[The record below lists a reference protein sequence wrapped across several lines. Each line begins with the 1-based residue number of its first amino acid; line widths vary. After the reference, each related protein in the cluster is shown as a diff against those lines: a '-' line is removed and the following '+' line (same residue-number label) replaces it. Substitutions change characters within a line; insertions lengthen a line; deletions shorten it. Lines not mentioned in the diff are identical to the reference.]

1 MNENL
6 IHKLNRTWTVFVG
19 PLLEEFLGWKLPR
32 SPSCKGSYTR
42 DDTLLSSST
51 RSSSPPCPP
60 RFDHFG
66 NRPVPFRVQESQV
79 KAASPFPPPPM
90 ELEHLSAVAKSVVAR
105 SSEILDT
112 SVSDFVDSF
121 EKGLIKVGT
130 NENGRKLIEF
140 CCSKVVSVLCPF
152 IDEKIK
158 DGYFTRLTFDMMLAW
173 EKPSSI
179 DERPHMESIAKEH
192 EEKKMPPGIV
202 EPDEDIPLFYSD
214 LLPLLV
220 DEKLNVGE
228 DAFAWLSSV
237 LPLAADIANARFV
250 FETLAAPTANRLHFP
265 AYDRYLREIDKSI
278 KKLPQQTVP
287 NGAELRD
294 DEFILHVEGT
304 ASTPRVVRHIGGT
317 SWPGRLTLTNYALY
331 FEASA
336 ALSYENALKIDLSNS
351 EVGHQVKAASTG
363 PWGAPIFDKAMVY
376 ESTQLPEALVLEFP
390 ELTSSTRRDHWLT
403 LTKEIILLHQFI
415 SRYKIEATY
424 QRWETHGR
432 TILGVIRL
440 HAAREMLRICP
451 PPPSNFL
458 IFTLFEELPK
468 GDYVMEELANE
479 LKQMTEIGLCSVTSL
494 LKGLNL
500 VHPKVVDMNLGEV
513 FDETVADDG
522 GDEKSPLETKVEQAR
537 EEAKDI
543 RIAKTSI
550 EGLKEESIAES
561 LLVTKELLR
570 PLQMFS
576 PWLHEVL
583 EWERPVVTALMISML
598 MLVVYKEWIG
608 YAVSTCVLLM
618 IGLQLGLRH
627 KGVRDE
633 PDEIIV
639 NLSMDQPMME
649 TVISAQHALNQFHSF
664 MQTTNITLLKIH
676 SLLISKS
683 QKQSNVLMLTM
694 AWMAIMFAVLPFRLV
709 IMASILCCFLA
720 KYEAKRSRSG
730 FIPGSGSIKRRIK
743 EWWDSIPVTPV
754 RTIT

>member
-1 MNENL
+1 
-6 IHKLNRTWTVFVG
+6 
-19 PLLEEFLGWKLPR
+19 
-32 SPSCKGSYTR
+32 
-42 DDTLLSSST
+42 
-51 RSSSPPCPP
+51 
-60 RFDHFG
+60 
-66 NRPVPFRVQESQV
+66 
-79 KAASPFPPPPM
+79 M
-90 ELEHLSAVAKSVVAR
+90 ELEHLSAVAKSVVSR

-179 DERPHMESIAKEH
+179 DERPHVESIAKEH

-250 FETLAAPTANRLHFP
+250 FETLAAQTANRLHFP

-304 ASTPRVVRHIGGT
+304 ASTQRVVRHIGGT

-336 ALSYENALKIDLSNS
+336 VLSYENALKIDLSNS

-440 HAAREMLRICP
+440 HAAREMLKICP

-513 FDETVADDG
+513 FDETLADDG

-543 RIAKTSI
+543 RIAKTTI
-550 EGLKEESIAES
+550 EGLKEEGIAES
-561 LLVTKELLR
+561 LLVTKVYVVLDEVFANLVEACFLEAGQVDSLILHLELLR
-570 PLQMFS
+570 PLQKLS
-576 PWLHEVL
+576 PWLHEIL
-583 EWERPVVTALMISML
+583 EWEKPVVTALLISML

-627 KGVRDE
+627 KRVRDE
-633 PDEIIV
+633 HDEIIV

-649 TVISAQHALNQFHSF
+649 T
-664 MQTTNITLLKIH
+664 
-676 SLLISKS
+676 
-683 QKQSNVLMLTM
+683 QSNVLMLTM

-709 IMASILCCFLA
+709 LMACILCCFLA
-720 KYEAKRSRSG
+720 KYEAKRSRPG

-754 RTIT
+754 RTIS

>member
-1 MNENL
+1 
-6 IHKLNRTWTVFVG
+6 
-19 PLLEEFLGWKLPR
+19 
-32 SPSCKGSYTR
+32 
-42 DDTLLSSST
+42 
-51 RSSSPPCPP
+51 
-60 RFDHFG
+60 
-66 NRPVPFRVQESQV
+66 
-79 KAASPFPPPPM
+79 M
-90 ELEHLSAVAKSVVAR
+90 ELEHLSAVAKSVVGR

-112 SVSDFVDSF
+112 SVSEIVDSF
-121 EKGLIKVGT
+121 EKGLIKAGA
-130 NENGRKLIEF
+130 NEYGRKLIEF

-173 EKPSSI
+173 ERPASI
-179 DERPHMESIAKEH
+179 DERRHMESIAKED
-192 EEKKMPPGIV
+192 EEKKRPPEIV
-202 EPDEDIPLFYSD
+202 EPHEDVPLFYSD

-237 LPLAADIANARFV
+237 VPLAADVANARFV
-250 FETLAAPTANRLHFP
+250 FETLAEPTVNRLHFP
-265 AYDRYLREIDKSI
+265 AYDRYLREIDKII

-304 ASTPRVVRHIGGT
+304 ASTQRVVRHIRGT

-336 ALSYENALKIDLSNS
+336 VLSYENALKIDLSNS
-351 EVGHQVKAASTG
+351 DVSHQVNAACTG

-376 ESTQLPEALVLEFP
+376 ESSQLPEALVLEFP
-390 ELTSSTRRDHWLT
+390 EMTSSTRRDHWLT

-415 SRYKIEATY
+415 SRYKLEATY

-432 TILGVIRL
+432 TMLGVVRL

-479 LKQMTEIGLCSVTSL
+479 LKQMTEVGLCSVTSL

-500 VHPKVVDMNLGEV
+500 VHPKVVDMNVGEV
-513 FDETVADDG
+513 FDESVADDS
-522 GDEKSPLETKVEQAR
+522 GDKKSLLGTKVEQAR

-543 RIAKTSI
+543 RIAKTTI
-550 EGLKEESIAES
+550 EGLKEEGIAES
-561 LLVTKELLR
+561 ILVIKELLR
-570 PLQMFS
+570 PVQKLS
-576 PWLHEVL
+576 PCLHEVL
-583 EWERPVVTALMISML
+583 EWKKPVITALVISML
-598 MLVVYKEWIG
+598 MLVVYKEWMG
-608 YAVSTCVLLM
+608 YAVSTFLLLM
-618 IGLQLGLRH
+618 VGLQLGLRY
-627 KGVRDE
+627 KRVRDE
-633 PDEIIV
+633 HDEIVV
-639 NLSMDQPMME
+639 NLSLNQPMME
-649 TVISAQHALNQFHSF
+649 SVISAQHALNQFHSF
-664 MQTTNITLLKIH
+664 MHTTNITLLKIH

-694 AWMAIMFAVLPFRLV
+694 ACMAVVFAALPFKLV
-709 IMASILCCFLA
+709 LMASILSCFLA
-720 KYEAKRSRSG
+720 KYEAKRSRASL
-730 FIPGSGSIKRRIK
+730 IPGSGSIKRRIR